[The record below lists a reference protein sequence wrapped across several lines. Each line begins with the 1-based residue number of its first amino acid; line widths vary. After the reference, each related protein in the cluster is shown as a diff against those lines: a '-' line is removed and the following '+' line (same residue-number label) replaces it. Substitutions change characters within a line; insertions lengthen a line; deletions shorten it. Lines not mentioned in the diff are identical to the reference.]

1 MVKVASFGTKK
12 ALSDALAADGVK
24 GSILSIGSD
33 AKTVKGE
40 KVGFKT
46 GIVYMTPDRVL
57 CPASKA
63 AACEEG
69 CLNTAGRAGFFAA
82 IPAARSAK
90 SALFKN
96 NPELFFSALIA
107 EIGHY
112 SAKYGESFVVR
123 LNGTSD
129 ITFEEIALEYMGK
142 EYTSIFEVFP
152 DVQFY
157 DYTKRVNRAAKVL
170 PANYDLTLSYSGART
185 SYAESVLNYA
195 KAYGKRVAVVFAG
208 GLPETFH
215 GMPVVD
221 GDETDLRFLDP
232 GCVVVGLKAKGKARK
247 DESGFVVRHAGLI
260 AVA

>member
-12 ALSDALAADGVK
+12 ALSAALVAAGVK
-24 GSILSIGSD
+24 GSILSIGND

-69 CLNTAGRAGFFAA
+69 CLNTAGRAGIFAA

-96 NPELFFSALIA
+96 NPGLFFSALIA

-112 SAKYGESFVVR
+112 SKKYGESFVVR

-129 ITFEEIALEYMGK
+129 IAFEDIALEYMGN
-142 EYTSIFEVFP
+142 EYSNIFEVFP
-152 DVQFY
+152 NVQFY
-157 DYTKRVNRAAKVL
+157 DYTKRVNRAAKAL
-170 PANYDLTLSYSGART
+170 PMNYDLTLSYSGVRST
-185 SYAESVLNYA
+185 YADSVMNYA
-195 KAYGKRVAVVFAG
+195 RAYGKRVAVVFSG

-215 GMPVVD
+215 GMPVIN
-221 GDETDLRFLDP
+221 GDVTDLRFMDP
-232 GCVVVGLKAKGKARK
+232 GDVVVGLKAKGKARK

>member
-12 ALSDALAADGVK
+12 ALSNALVAAGVK
-24 GSILSIGSD
+24 GSILSIGND

-40 KVGFKT
+40 KVGYKT
-46 GIVYMTPDRVL
+46 GIVYMTPDREL

-69 CLNTAGRAGFFAA
+69 CLNTAGRAGIFAA

-90 SALFKN
+90 STLFKN
-96 NPELFFSALIA
+96 NPGLFFSALIA
-107 EIGHY
+107 EIEHY
-112 SAKYGESFVVR
+112 SAKFGESFVVR

-129 ITFEEIALEYMGK
+129 IAFEDITLDYKGK
-142 EYTSIFEVFP
+142 AYSNIFEIFP

-170 PANYDLTLSYSGART
+170 PANYDLTLSYSGARS
-185 SYAESVLNYA
+185 SYAESVLKYA

-215 GMPVVD
+215 GMPVID
-221 GDETDLRFLDP
+221 GDETDLRFLEP
-232 GCVVVGLKAKGKARK
+232 GGVIVGLKAKGKARS
-247 DESGFVVRHAGLI
+247 DVSGFVVRHAGLI